1 MLIVVFFYISTFH
14 LFIFIITNFFFKLFN
29 TIYTI
34 NANRSALK
42 FVEITRTMEL
52 LACFIVII
60 ILVARYS
67 ERTPPVLSRRFV
79 KRKPV
84 RFSSTRSSLQTT
96 AVNYNRNHRLALE
109 KLLLFLML
117 GSKSAIEVSWSY
129 GTTTI

>member
-1 MLIVVFFYISTFH
+1 MAMRRIVKYI
-14 LFIFIITNFFFKLFN
+14 FFFKLFY
-29 TIYTI
+29 TIYTLM
-34 NANRSALK
+34 NRSALK

-52 LACFIVII
+52 LACFIVILI
-60 ILVARYS
+60 ARYS
-67 ERTPPVLSRRFV
+67 ERTPPVLSPRFI

-117 GSKSAIEVSWSY
+117 GSKSAIEVFWSY
-129 GTTTI
+129 GTTI